1 MQKNTSSSSPSHD
14 DKSSTT
20 NATSSTSTSASNK
33 WAQVADFKWLKVA
46 HSPNWSILPVEER
59 VDEKIWKNIVAVTY
73 SAEAEGGQKRSGES
87 LMDVLRR
94 VGVGGFE

>member
-1 MQKNTSSSSPSHD
+1 M
-14 DKSSTT
+14 
-20 NATSSTSTSASNK
+20 
-33 WAQVADFKWLKVA
+33 A

-73 SAEAEGGQKRSGES
+73 SAEAERGQKRSGES